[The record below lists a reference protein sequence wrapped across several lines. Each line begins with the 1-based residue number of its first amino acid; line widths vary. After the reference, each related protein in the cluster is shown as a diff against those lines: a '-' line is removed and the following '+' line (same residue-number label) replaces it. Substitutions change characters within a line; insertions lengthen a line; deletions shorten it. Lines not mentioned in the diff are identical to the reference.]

1 MERECQDGDGRVRP
15 IDDSGLVSS
24 LDCMSSPHP
33 LPLIHARFNVFP
45 QHIGGLMG
53 RQQAV
58 NSNERKSVFACAT
71 YGTCISGK
79 FSHRKILELQQ
90 QQDPRL
96 PIGTHSTPETS
107 SAASFSQGDHN
118 FAQPRA
124 KGIAGEESCHDEEAV
139 TFIGMSRFPSLP
151 VFPCTM
157 EDSNLATSKVVV
169 NNISTT

>member
-1 MERECQDGDGRVRP
+1 MWIGNARTGMAGCARSM
-15 IDDSGLVSS
+15 DSGLVSS
-24 LDCMSSPHP
+24 CTSSPHP
-33 LPLIHARFNVFP
+33 LPVIHVRFNVFA
-45 QHIGGLMG
+45 QRIGGLMG

-58 NSNERKSVFACAT
+58 DSNESQYSPARPAEPEEA
-71 YGTCISGK
+71 GK

-107 SAASFSQGDHN
+107 WAASFSQGDHN

-124 KGIAGEESCHDEEAV
+124 KGIAGEESCHEEEAV

-151 VFPCTM
+151 LFPCTM
-157 EDSNLATSKVVV
+157 EDSNLATSTVVV